1 MIRVE
6 GEVNLR
12 RDSHSRAIIN
22 VSDEDYR
29 EAKHRR
35 SKMQQIDNLTDE
47 VKELKDLVMTL
58 ITKLDK

>member
-12 RDSHSRAIIN
+12 RDNHSRAIIN
-22 VSDEDYR
+22 VSDEDYK
-29 EAKHRR
+29 EAKQRR

>member
-12 RDSHSRAIIN
+12 RDNHSRAIIN
-22 VSDEDYR
+22 VSDEDYKA
-29 EAKHRR
+29 AKQRR